1 MQLMRQNKPSIS
13 PKNWVRFWVRFLSLF
28 VHICPFTQITK
39 ASKIGSLCVENIGLS
54 FVRQKGFEPP
64 TLYIGFKDIFMF
76 LKLYLSNS
84 QSRSSQPRVE
94 ARPKPDPAD
103 CFVLRSPNSRQGHC
117 AFNEPVL
124 QGRIK

>member
-1 MQLMRQNKPSIS
+1 VQ
-13 PKNWVRFWVRFLSLF
+13 
-28 VHICPFTQITK
+28 TTK
-39 ASKIGSLCVENIGLS
+39 ASKIGSLRIENIEIS
-54 FVRQKGFEPP
+54 FVRQGGFEPA
-64 TLYIGFKDIFMF
+64 TLYIGFKDIFYVF
-76 LKLYLSNS
+76 KVIPSNS